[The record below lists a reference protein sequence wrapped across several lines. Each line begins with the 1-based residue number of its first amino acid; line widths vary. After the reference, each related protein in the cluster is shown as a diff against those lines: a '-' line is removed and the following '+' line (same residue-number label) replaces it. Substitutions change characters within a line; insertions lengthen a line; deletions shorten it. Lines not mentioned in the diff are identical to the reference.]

1 MCRIEQFALFYPYR
15 FAYTVMSSSVSPTDT
30 SSEAFAPKSV
40 QWAKH
45 NTPSEAATSAST
57 YSDSRETTFATSMR
71 TTQTDT
77 EEEEEEEEEEDIVTA
92 DPSIATVDEDS
103 PWARKYILSLD
114 GGGVRGYSSL
124 LLLKRLMDEVADLE
138 KQYNAQAST
147 SAFSPLIDS
156 TSLFSDPMM
165 KELENTYRPCHYFD
179 YIGGSSTGGLI
190 AIMLGRLRMTVDEC
204 LEAYQRLSATV
215 FEKPANFLMRSLNKY
230 SSSTRRDSFQE
241 LFETLRPNQPSPN
254 EHGTKFK
261 SDAVRCR
268 TIVCSNRSDL
278 SAKITAPY
286 VFRSYQ
292 HPIRPPHEPF
302 LYPRNPGDS
311 SEFDIWEVARATSAA
326 PSYFKSTTLYEYRYF
341 DAAINI
347 NNPSL
352 EVYNEVSLLNKAHE
366 SVDLLLSLGTGNAK
380 GNTTKAKH
388 SLQSLQRELRDI
400 SDLVHHKIVDA
411 SKKASF
417 SYYRWD
423 VQGGLQDVRLD
434 EWKPTSS
441 GQNTRDRIE
450 RATVRYL
457 SDPAVVEQIRECAST
472 LVNARM
478 LRAQT
483 MRWESYATGTRYRC
497 PIKGCQFPSLR
508 FQNRNELMDH
518 LQTVHGKAPPD
529 AVNFQEI
536 QTLLDQGRTN
546 SE

>member
-1 MCRIEQFALFYPYR
+1 
-15 FAYTVMSSSVSPTDT
+15 MSSAASPTNT
-30 SSEAFAPKSV
+30 SPEKTV
-40 QWAKH
+40 QWAEH
-45 NTPSEAATSAST
+45 ITPLEPGGFSST
-57 YSDSRETTFATSMR
+57 YSDSRETTFATSLG

-77 EEEEEEEEEEDIVTA
+77 EEESEYIPTA

-124 LLLKRLMDEVADLE
+124 LLLKRLMDEVAVLE
-138 KQYNAQAST
+138 KQNNAQAST

-156 TSLFSDPMM
+156 KSLYGDPMM

-179 YIGGSSTGGLI
+179 YVGGSSTGGLI
-190 AIMLGRLRMTVDEC
+190 AIMLGRLRMTVDQC
-204 LEAYQRLSATV
+204 LGAYKGLSAEV
-215 FEKPANFLMRSLNKY
+215 FEKPSSRLMRSLNKY
-230 SSSTRRDSFQE
+230 SSSTRRDRFQE

-254 EHGTKFK
+254 EHGLKFK

-278 SAKITAPY
+278 NEKVTAPY
-286 VFRSYQ
+286 MFRSYE
-292 HPIRPPHEPF
+292 HTTRHVHEPF

-311 SEFDIWEVARATSAA
+311 PAFDIWEVARATSAA
-326 PSYFKSTTLYEYRYF
+326 PSYFKSTRLYEYKYY
-341 DAAINI
+341 DAGINI
-347 NNPSL
+347 NNPTL
-352 EVYNEVSLLNKAHE
+352 EVYKEVSLLNKAHE
-366 SVDLLLSLGTGNAK
+366 SIELLLSLGTGNAK
-380 GNTTKAKH
+380 GNTTKARTH
-388 SLQSLQRELRDI
+388 SLQSLQRELRGI
-400 SDLVHHKIVDA
+400 SDLVHRKIVDA
-411 SKKASF
+411 SQEASF

-423 VQGGLQDVRLD
+423 VQGGLQDIRLD

-441 GQNTRDRIE
+441 GQSTLERIE
-450 RATVRYL
+450 RATNRYL
-457 SDPAVVEQIRECAST
+457 SDPQVVRQIRECAAT
-472 LVNARM
+472 LVHARI

-497 PIKGCQFPSLR
+497 PIKDCQFQSLR

-518 LQTVHGKAPPD
+518 LQIIHGKAPPD

>member
-1 MCRIEQFALFYPYR
+1 MGPSSNRMQSGVELLCVRTEVISVRRSLHL
-15 FAYTVMSSSVSPTDT
+15 MSSDLI
-30 SSEAFAPKSV
+30 
-40 QWAKH
+40 
-45 NTPSEAATSAST
+45 NTPSGLRMSLSFIQEIQAT
-57 YSDSRETTFATSMR
+57 R
-71 TTQTDT
+71 
-77 EEEEEEEEEEDIVTA
+77 
-92 DPSIATVDEDS
+92 PS
-103 PWARKYILSLD
+103 
-114 GGGVRGYSSL
+114 
-124 LLLKRLMDEVADLE
+124 
-138 KQYNAQAST
+138 ST
-147 SAFSPLIDS
+147 S
-156 TSLFSDPMM
+156 
-165 KELENTYRPCHYFD
+165 
-179 YIGGSSTGGLI
+179 
-190 AIMLGRLRMTVDEC
+190 GRLLGQHRPRRPISSPRRYTSIGESQGQQEQNMKHEKLNTV
-204 LEAYQRLSATV
+204 
-215 FEKPANFLMRSLNKY
+215 
-230 SSSTRRDSFQE
+230 
-241 LFETLRPNQPSPN
+241 
-254 EHGTKFK
+254 
-261 SDAVRCR
+261 
-268 TIVCSNRSDL
+268 
-278 SAKITAPY
+278 
-286 VFRSYQ
+286 
-292 HPIRPPHEPF
+292 
-302 LYPRNPGDS
+302 
-311 SEFDIWEVARATSAA
+311 
-326 PSYFKSTTLYEYRYF
+326 RYF

>member
-1 MCRIEQFALFYPYR
+1 
-15 FAYTVMSSSVSPTDT
+15 MSSSVSPTST
-30 SSEAFAPKSV
+30 SPEAAARKSV
-40 QWAKH
+40 QWAQH
-45 NTPSEAATSAST
+45 VSPVEAATSSTT
-57 YSDSRETTFATSMR
+57 YSDTWETTFATSSG

-77 EEEEEEEEEEDIVTA
+77 EEEDEDIATA

-138 KQYNAQAST
+138 KKCNAQANT

-204 LEAYQRLSATV
+204 LEAYQRLSAKV
-215 FEKPANFLMRSLNKY
+215 FEKPANRLMRSLNKY

-254 EHGTKFK
+254 EQGTKFK

-278 SAKITAPY
+278 SEKITAPY

-292 HPIRPPHEPF
+292 HTVRLPHEPF

-326 PSYFKSTTLYEYRYF
+326 PSYFKSTTLYEYRSVIRANESYLKHDELMTTVRYF

-347 NNPSL
+347 NNPSM
-352 EVYNEVSLLNKAHE
+352 EVYNEVSLLNKSQE
-366 SVDLLLSLGTGNAK
+366 SIELLLSLGTGNAK

-400 SDLVHHKIVDA
+400 SNLVHHKIVDA
-411 SKKASF
+411 SQKAAF

-434 EWKPTSS
+434 EWKPISS

-457 SDPAVVEQIRECAST
+457 SDPDVVEQIKDCANT
-472 LVNARM
+472 LVHARM

-497 PIKGCQFPSLR
+497 PIKGCQFQSLR

-518 LQTVHGKAPPD
+518 LQTIHGKAPPD